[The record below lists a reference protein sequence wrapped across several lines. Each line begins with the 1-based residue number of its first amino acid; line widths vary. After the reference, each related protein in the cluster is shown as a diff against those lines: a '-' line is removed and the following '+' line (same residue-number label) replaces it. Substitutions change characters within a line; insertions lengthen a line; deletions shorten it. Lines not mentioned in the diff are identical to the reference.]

1 MKIKLFSTF
10 SGIGAF
16 EKGLDKIGQ
25 PYELYGYSEIDKYAS
40 EAYALI
46 HNTEEWMNFGDI
58 TKIDETIIEKDIDF
72 FTYGFPC
79 QDISLAGNQ
88 KGLIDEEGNK
98 TRSGLVWD
106 ATRIIKASQPKIAI
120 AENVKNLVGK
130 KFKKEFEAILTEL
143 EEAGYNN
150 YWKVLN
156 AKEHGIAQN
165 RERVFIV
172 SIRKDIDTGLFE
184 FPETEELK
192 TRLLDYLEDEVDEKY
207 YLSDKMIKY
216 ISSGNAKWTGNNDK
230 SIINKTIASTINTG
244 EGSRRADASNYIA
257 LDLPEN
263 YDLKLIQVGQ
273 MYGTEREPNPQAGRI
288 YDPNGISPT
297 LDSMQGGNRMPKI
310 IMPEKTDTRN
320 LKEKL
325 ADEIIESGIVKSGDV
340 INHSYA
346 VNRMTSGR
354 RTIESDDGIMPTLTT
369 RPDTLGVVI
378 KDTRETVYSDKSV
391 AKILSNIADVN
402 GVANTIT
409 ANPQRATID
418 SATLLVIGEHRRD
431 EGIRTFKDDVIG
443 TIRAKESGGDK
454 VVVTSPPLRIRKLT
468 PKECFRLMGFD
479 DEDHDVVEQAG
490 ISNSQRYKMA
500 GNSIVVNVVV
510 KILKN
515 LIESTLRR
523 K

>member
-1 MKIKLFSTF
+1 
-10 SGIGAF
+10 
-16 EKGLDKIGQ
+16 
-25 PYELYGYSEIDKYAS
+25 
-40 EAYALI
+40 
-46 HNTEEWMNFGDI
+46 
-58 TKIDETIIEKDIDF
+58 
-72 FTYGFPC
+72 
-79 QDISLAGNQ
+79 
-88 KGLIDEEGNK
+88 
-98 TRSGLVWD
+98 
-106 ATRIIKASQPKIAI
+106 
-120 AENVKNLVGK
+120 
-130 KFKKEFEAILTEL
+130 
-143 EEAGYNN
+143 
-150 YWKVLN
+150 
-156 AKEHGIAQN
+156 
-165 RERVFIV
+165 
-172 SIRKDIDTGLFE
+172 
-184 FPETEELK
+184 
-192 TRLLDYLEDEVDEKY
+192 
-207 YLSDKMIKY
+207 
-216 ISSGNAKWTGNNDK
+216 
-230 SIINKTIASTINTG
+230 
-244 EGSRRADASNYIA
+244 
-257 LDLPEN
+257 
-263 YDLKLIQVGQ
+263 

-443 TIRAKESGGDK
+443 TIRAK
-454 VVVTSPPLRIRKLT
+454 RIWW
-468 PKECFRLMGFD
+468 G
-479 DEDHDVVEQAG
+479 
-490 ISNSQRYKMA
+490 
-500 GNSIVVNVVV
+500 
-510 KILKN
+510 
-515 LIESTLRR
+515 
-523 K
+523 

>member
-1 MKIKLFSTF
+1 
-10 SGIGAF
+10 
-16 EKGLDKIGQ
+16 
-25 PYELYGYSEIDKYAS
+25 
-40 EAYALI
+40 
-46 HNTEEWMNFGDI
+46 
-58 TKIDETIIEKDIDF
+58 
-72 FTYGFPC
+72 
-79 QDISLAGNQ
+79 
-88 KGLIDEEGNK
+88 
-98 TRSGLVWD
+98 
-106 ATRIIKASQPKIAI
+106 
-120 AENVKNLVGK
+120 
-130 KFKKEFEAILTEL
+130 
-143 EEAGYNN
+143 
-150 YWKVLN
+150 
-156 AKEHGIAQN
+156 
-165 RERVFIV
+165 
-172 SIRKDIDTGLFE
+172 
-184 FPETEELK
+184 
-192 TRLLDYLEDEVDEKY
+192 
-207 YLSDKMIKY
+207 MIKY

-288 YDPNGISPT
+288 YDPLGGISPT

-418 SATLLVIGEHRRD
+418 SQL
-431 EGIRTFKDDVIG
+431 
-443 TIRAKESGGDK
+443 
-454 VVVTSPPLRIRKLT
+454 
-468 PKECFRLMGFD
+468 
-479 DEDHDVVEQAG
+479 
-490 ISNSQRYKMA
+490 Y
-500 GNSIVVNVVV
+500 
-510 KILKN
+510 
-515 LIESTLRR
+515 
-523 K
+523 

>member
-1 MKIKLFSTF
+1 
-10 SGIGAF
+10 
-16 EKGLDKIGQ
+16 
-25 PYELYGYSEIDKYAS
+25 
-40 EAYALI
+40 
-46 HNTEEWMNFGDI
+46 
-58 TKIDETIIEKDIDF
+58 
-72 FTYGFPC
+72 
-79 QDISLAGNQ
+79 
-88 KGLIDEEGNK
+88 
-98 TRSGLVWD
+98 
-106 ATRIIKASQPKIAI
+106 
-120 AENVKNLVGK
+120 
-130 KFKKEFEAILTEL
+130 
-143 EEAGYNN
+143 
-150 YWKVLN
+150 
-156 AKEHGIAQN
+156 
-165 RERVFIV
+165 
-172 SIRKDIDTGLFE
+172 
-184 FPETEELK
+184 
-192 TRLLDYLEDEVDEKY
+192 
-207 YLSDKMIKY
+207 
-216 ISSGNAKWTGNNDK
+216 
-230 SIINKTIASTINTG
+230 
-244 EGSRRADASNYIA
+244 
-257 LDLPEN
+257 
-263 YDLKLIQVGQ
+263 
-273 MYGTEREPNPQAGRI
+273 
-288 YDPNGISPT
+288 
-297 LDSMQGGNRMPKI
+297 
-310 IMPEKTDTRN
+310 
-320 LKEKL
+320 
-325 ADEIIESGIVKSGDV
+325 
-340 INHSYA
+340 
-346 VNRMTSGR
+346 MTSGR